1 MSWFE
6 PMPVRLLTLGLP
18 ADTLKEAVL
27 TGLSGQPKRIP
38 PKYFYDSEG
47 SRLFEAIC
55 RQPEYYLTRAETALL
70 QAEAEAIARCIG
82 TVACMIEP
90 GAGCCAKARLL
101 LGKLEAAS
109 YWPVDI
115 SGEALSE
122 AASRLSAE
130 HPALDVTAV
139 HLDFTA
145 ADGFAPLLPHL
156 PATGRRLVYYPGSSI
171 GNAGLAEA
179 VALLKAFRT
188 LAGADGGLLIG
199 FDLKKEP
206 ARLHAAYNDAA
217 GVTAAFNRNLLV
229 RMNHELGADFRPD
242 GFDHYAFY
250 NPAEGR
256 IEMHL
261 VSRVRQQVTVAGV
274 AVMFEA
280 GESLHTENSYKYT
293 PQEFDALA
301 KEAGFAREAG
311 WRDGEGLFAV
321 QYYV

>member
-1 MSWFE
+1 
-6 PMPVRLLTLGLP
+6 MPVRVLTLNTP

-27 TGLSGQPKRIP
+27 AGLAARPKRIP

-55 RQPEYYLTRAETALL
+55 AQPEYYLTRVETALL
-70 QAEAEAIARCIG
+70 QAEAEAIAHHVG
-82 TVACMIEP
+82 PVACMIEP

-101 LGKLEAAS
+101 LGRLEAAS

-115 SGEALSE
+115 SGEALAQ
-122 AASRLSAE
+122 AAGRLANE
-130 HPALDVTAV
+130 HPALAV
-139 HLDFTA
+139 MAVQLDFTA

-171 GNAGLAEA
+171 GNAGPAEA

-199 FDLKKEP
+199 FDLKKDP

-229 RMNHELGADFRPD
+229 RLNRELGADFRPD
-242 GFDHYAFY
+242 RFDHYAFY
-250 NPAEGR
+250 NPSEGR

-261 VSRVRQQVTVAGV
+261 VSRERQRVTVAGV
-274 AVMFEA
+274 PIQFEE
-280 GESLHTENSYKYT
+280 GESLHTENSCKYT
-293 PQEFDALA
+293 PQEFAALA
-301 KEAGFAREAG
+301 AQAGFALDEG
-311 WRDGEGLFAV
+311 WQDAEDLFAV